1 MLFSVY
7 EASDKREKGF
17 LYEQGKR
24 VQFDNTFR
32 YCTRSDDQFLAL
44 WHFGTSKT
52 KNCLK
57 SNCRWKSMPYKAPFL
72 TPVSTKHLWHMLI
85 RKDKHIF
92 RSKTTQEDGQRNIGD
107 LPTQRVVW
115 ANATCCV
122 EKHSTPCCPGQLIT
136 STFSVRIFY

>member
-7 EASDKREKGF
+7 EASGKREKGVICK
-17 LYEQGKR
+17 QGKR
-24 VQFDNTFR
+24 VQSDKIFR
-32 YCTRSDDQFLAL
+32 NCTRSDGLFLAL
-44 WHFGTSKT
+44 WHFGTSKA
-52 KNCLK
+52 KNRLK

-72 TPVSTKHLWHMLI
+72 TSVSTKHLWHMLI

-115 ANATCCV
+115 ANATCLV
-122 EKHSTPCCPGQLIT
+122 EKHATPCCPERHLK
-136 STFSVRIFY
+136 STFPVKIFY